1 MNKTIVDYI
10 NEQRIVEI
18 EQLKEWYQKEYG
30 KYLPT
35 YRIASMIKG
44 NIFPI
49 YSFSGRILV
58 GYAVYDEVKNIKGIT
73 LVEKGIIANVKVM
86 KTINRLTNGA
96 FDKYKPFFRKDT
108 RKLKVKPKKIKKEV
122 IDGLYLNIMNLLWN
136 KKKEITAKEAFDELG
151 GDRNKYSIY
160 LGRLY
165 DRGFVDRRKVKGS
178 GGDKYLYTAKITKK
192 EYRIKVVKA
201 LVGNGDDVDIGKL
214 FK

>member
-1 MNKTIVDYI
+1 MKTIVDYI

-30 KYLPT
+30 RYLPT

-86 KTINRLTNGA
+86 KTINRLTNGS
-96 FDKYKPFFRKDT
+96 FDKYKPFYRKDI

-136 KKKEITAKEAFDELG
+136 KGKKKEITAKEAFDKLG
-151 GDRNKYSIY
+151 GDRDKYSIY

-165 DRGFVDRRKVKGS
+165 DRGLVDRRKVKGS
-178 GGDKYLYTAKITKK
+178 GGDEFIYWAKTSRGEYFRNLLKK
-192 EYRIKVVKA
+192 WI
-201 LVGNGDDVDIGKL
+201 GNDVNIEKL
-214 FK
+214 FRK